1 MSIMLW
7 ELLFEAVSSSEGLNQ
22 QIKFQSGCFLP
33 PAPDF
38 SGPCPR
44 AVVTATPWQGGA
56 GREWSSGAA
65 GRFLGG
71 WEEVMMGP
79 GQEEL
84 SREPGKQQE
93 QAGVIR

>member
-1 MSIMLW
+1 MPW
-7 ELLFEAVSSSEGLNQ
+7 KLLFAAVSSSEGLNQ
-22 QIKFQSGCFLP
+22 HVKFQSGCFLSP
-33 PAPDF
+33 PPDF

-44 AVVTATPWQGGA
+44 AVVTDTPWQGAA
-56 GREWSSGAA
+56 GRDWCAGAA

-71 WEEVMMGP
+71 WEEVMMGTE
-79 GQEEL
+79 QEEL

>member
-1 MSIMLW
+1 M
-7 ELLFEAVSSSEGLNQ
+7 
-22 QIKFQSGCFLP
+22 
-33 PAPDF
+33 
-38 SGPCPR
+38 
-44 AVVTATPWQGGA
+44 TATPWQGGA